1 MLNLQARAELPIKG
15 KDMQHRIFTF
25 YLCLALLFC
34 GNSAGAWS
42 YHTHRKLTADAV
54 RLMPDVFRNQFA
66 GQKAS
71 FLKGSTDPDT
81 LIKDFTNHVYHPD
94 GSMVDGLYRIKDLFN
109 TTAGLVRNR
118 AEPEKIAYML
128 GLMSHYIADLNQPL
142 HTAGS
147 ERNPDESEYHTR
159 YERDLNKELRNLQLP
174 GVSYRPVTDVEQRVK
189 EMAGIAHR
197 EYDAVDRAYRGGGQ
211 GLPEVLEM
219 SRRQLAAATG
229 NIIDFWLG
237 VFIEAGHPLDTGS
250 LPPTITAVSAEWQG
264 DDAPV
269 AAVPEQININSAT
282 AGQLAAFFN
291 IELPK
296 ANRIVDAR
304 PFSSAY
310 DLAKVQGFTVH
321 FVKRHRDRIR
331 LDGGSDQRKR

>member
-1 MLNLQARAELPIKG
+1 MKY
-15 KDMQHRIFTF
+15 RIFTF
-25 YLCLALLFC
+25 YLSLALIFC
-34 GNSAGAWS
+34 SSNADAWS

-54 RLMPDVFRNQFA
+54 RLMPDAFRNQFA

-81 LIKDFTNHVYHPD
+81 LIKDFTNHVYHPE
-94 GSMVDGLYRIKDLFN
+94 GSMVDGLYRIKDLYN
-109 TTAGLVRNR
+109 TTAGLIRNQ

-159 YERDLNKELRNLQLP
+159 YERDLNKELSNLQLP
-174 GVSYRPVTDVEQRVK
+174 EINYRPVTDVEQRVK
-189 EMAGIAHR
+189 EMTSSANR
-197 EYDAVDRAYRGGGQ
+197 EYDAIDRAYRGNGQ

-219 SRRQLAAATG
+219 SRRQLSASTG

-237 VFIEAGHPLDTGS
+237 VFSEGGRPLDTGS
-250 LPPTITAVSAEWQG
+250 QTPAGTAVSSEWQSDG
-264 DDAPV
+264 SPEDAV
-269 AAVPEQININSAT
+269 ADQININSAT
-282 AGQLAAFFN
+282 AEQLAAFFN

-331 LDGGSDQRKR
+331 LDGGSDQRKH